1 MSLITWDESLS
12 VNVAEI
18 DSQHRKLVAMIN
30 ELHDAMKSGKGKDVL
45 GRILSGLISYTDSHF
60 KAEEKYFAQFKY
72 PDTAAHVKEHVA
84 FVKKVT
90 EFQTDFEGGRLTVSI
105 DTLYFLRD
113 WLQGHI
119 KGTDKKYS
127 AFFHENG
134 LR

>member
-1 MSLITWDESLS
+1 MSLIIWDSSLS

-18 DSQHRKLVAMIN
+18 DTQHQKLVNMIN
-30 ELHDAMKSGKGKDVL
+30 ELHDAMRSGKGKDVL
-45 GRILSGLISYTDSHF
+45 GKIITGLISYTDSHF
-60 KAEEKYFAQFKY
+60 KVEEKYFAQFRY
-72 PDTAAHVKEHVA
+72 PDAASHIKEHTA
-84 FVKKVT
+84 FVKKVSD
-90 EFQTDFEGGRLTVSI
+90 FQHDFEAGRLTVSI

-127 AFFHENG
+127 SFFHEKG

>member
-1 MSLITWDESLS
+1 MSLIKWDESLS

-18 DSQHRKLVAMIN
+18 DLQHKKLVAMIN
-30 ELHDAMKSGKGKDVL
+30 ELHDAMKSGKGKDVM
-45 GRILSGLISYTDSHF
+45 GNIISGLISYTATHF
-60 KAEEKYFAQFKY
+60 KAEEKYFTLYKY
-72 PDTAAHVKEHVA
+72 PDTTAHMKEHAA
-84 FVKKVT
+84 FVKKVSD
-90 EFQTDFEGGRLTVSI
+90 FQHDFEGGRLTVSI

-127 AFFHENG
+127 AFFNQNG

>member
-1 MSLITWDESLS
+1 MSLIAWDESLS

-45 GRILSGLISYTDSHF
+45 GRILSGLISYTDTHF

-72 PDTAAHVKEHVA
+72 PDTTAHVKEHAA

-90 EFQTDFEGGRLTVSI
+90 EFQIDFEGGRLTVSI

-127 AFFHENG
+127 AFFNENG

>member
-1 MSLITWDESLS
+1 MSLIAWDDSLS

-18 DSQHRKLVAMIN
+18 DRQHQKLVAMIN
-30 ELHDAMKSGKGKDVL
+30 ELHDAMKSGKGKDVM
-45 GRILSGLISYTDSHF
+45 GKILSGLISYTDTHF
-60 KAEEKYFAQFKY
+60 KAEENYFVQFKY
-72 PDTAAHVKEHVA
+72 PDAASHIKEHVA
-84 FVKKVT
+84 FVKKVSD
-90 EFQTDFEGGRLTVSI
+90 FQHDFEAGRLTVSI

-127 AFFHENG
+127 SFFHEKG

>member
-12 VNVAEI
+12 VKVAEI

-30 ELHDAMKSGKGKDVL
+30 ELHDAMKSGKGKDVM

-60 KAEEKYFAQFKY
+60 KVEEKYFAQFKY

-90 EFQTDFEGGRLTVSI
+90 EFQIDFEGGRLTVSI

>member
-1 MSLITWDESLS
+1 
-12 VNVAEI
+12 
-18 DSQHRKLVAMIN
+18 MIN
-30 ELHDAMKSGKGKDVL
+30 ELHDAMKSGKGKDVM
-45 GRILSGLISYTDSHF
+45 GRILSGLISYTDTHF

-72 PDTAAHVKEHVA
+72 PDAAAHMKEHAA

-90 EFQTDFEGGRLTVSI
+90 EFQIDFEGGRLTVSI

-127 AFFHENG
+127 SFFNEKG

>member
-18 DSQHRKLVAMIN
+18 DRQHQKLVAMIN
-30 ELHDAMKSGKGKDVL
+30 ELHDAMKSGKGKDVM
-45 GRILSGLISYTDSHF
+45 GRIISGLISYTDSHF
-60 KAEEKYFAQFKY
+60 KVEEKYFAQFKY
-72 PDTAAHVKEHVA
+72 PDTAAHMREHAA

-90 EFQTDFEGGRLTVSI
+90 EFQSDFEGGRLTVSI

>member
-1 MSLITWDESLS
+1 MSLIKWDESLS

-30 ELHDAMKSGKGKDVL
+30 ELHDAMKSGKGKDVM

-60 KAEEKYFAQFKY
+60 KVEEKYFAQFKY
-72 PDTAAHVKEHVA
+72 PDTVAHVKEHVA
-84 FVKKVT
+84 FVKKVSD
-90 EFQTDFEGGRLTVSI
+90 FRHDFESGRLTVSI